1 MEYKLYRT
9 YLPQKVAHV
18 HLLLHATQTWTD
30 NTATETRHQKDD
42 KLSIFVKITKEV

>member
-30 NTATETRHQKDD
+30 QQPRHQKDD
-42 KLSIFVKITKEV
+42 KLSIFVKVIEEG